1 MQFVL
6 IQLRS
11 VRFEAREV
19 VKLRDGAGHHDR
31 ATRVVMA
38 ELVLVRN
45 DVAVLIRKHCP
56 VGEGERVTAVIETL
70 SRSAVSRCRPDKN
83 GGKASVRSAIPESH
97 HQ

>member
-6 IQLRS
+6 IQFRS
-11 VRFEAREV
+11 IRFEAREL
-19 VKLRDGAGHHDR
+19 VKLRDGAGHHET

-56 VGEGERVTAVIETL
+56 VGEGERVTAVIEAICRSSL
-70 SRSAVSRCRPDKN
+70 S
-83 GGKASVRSAIPESH
+83 
-97 HQ
+97 